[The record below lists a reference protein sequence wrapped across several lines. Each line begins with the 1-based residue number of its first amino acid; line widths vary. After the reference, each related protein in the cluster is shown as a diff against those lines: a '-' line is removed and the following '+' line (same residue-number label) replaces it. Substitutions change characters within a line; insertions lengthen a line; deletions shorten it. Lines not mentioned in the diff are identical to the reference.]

1 MADIIDSNP
10 AGSQPLAPALKR
22 LQLAVSYDLDS
33 QSLHPPEPPLE
44 GSECAVQILYEGPP
58 KCRCCKNWVEE
69 YPDDLRQQ
77 VEDQAEIKH
86 KAFVKR
92 MRKNHE
98 EGKPLVLDSIVVQST
113 SIKETLCEVFAGY
126 KGITASLKN
135 VVFRSPFHPFY
146 HRWKLFT
153 EIVERQK
160 RENSPDAAY
169 TVLLYDD
176 LKNELGDIMA
186 EIHDH
191 IQHGV
196 ITYRLLWALFEPG
209 TLIVAPKDGHERFF
223 IVQDSVYNPKD
234 EYFGIRANYVNWD
247 GERFGF
253 AQENIMICEYG
264 GTQDFTSLSV
274 YPAKYHPFEEEAR
287 ATAIERG
294 ERFRD
299 LRGFQYKRYSGLIW
313 FNHDGKEMERN
324 GTLQIDGRIVVD
336 ASAYFDDNPN
346 ANEALSDLESD
357 SLVPNSTTADEKHIE
372 PDEYHVG
379 RRRRGLGRS
388 QLSRP
393 LRRGSM
399 QSEESIEERKQRQA
413 QNLTEDQLLLCATRL
428 RGYSLTLKR
437 WVMFDVDKISD
448 IAWNDNAFP
457 KLMLPNGYQNLVL
470 SFVEAQSESDFAFD
484 DIIEGKGLGVI
495 MLLVG
500 PPGTDK
506 TLTAEAVADKVRKPL
521 YILSAGE
528 LGQDARSIADRLD
541 SVLKLTEKWD
551 AVLLFDECDVFL
563 QERSVSNMAHNEIV
577 AVFLKILTRSIRLL
591 EYYRGI
597 MLMTTNRAST
607 IDHAFQSRIHLT
619 LHYPDLDST
628 AKEHIWRQF
637 TSQLQLDDTFTD
649 EIYGRLAQLSMN
661 GCQIKNT
668 VKISALLA
676 HKEKTKLGIQHIRTV
691 LSATREAHGAS
702 I

>member
-1 MADIIDSNP
+1 MADIDRNKPAIDPSIP
-10 AGSQPLAPALKR
+10 ADANSLSLAPTLKR
-22 LQLAVSYDLDS
+22 LQLTESYDFDS
-33 QSLHPPEPPLE
+33 QIPNPPEAPLE

-77 VEDQAEIKH
+77 VEDQAEIKQ

-113 SIKETLCEVFAGY
+113 SLKETLCEVFAGY

-135 VVFRSPFHPFY
+135 VVFRSPFHAFY

-153 EIVERQK
+153 EIVARQK
-160 RENSPDAAY
+160 REGSADAAY

-176 LKNELGDIMA
+176 LKNELGDIMS

-223 IVQDSVYNPKD
+223 VVQDSVYNPED
-234 EYFGIRANYVNWD
+234 GYFGIRGNYVNWD

-253 AQENIMICEYG
+253 AQENIMIREYG

-274 YPAKYHPFEEEAR
+274 YPAKYHPFEGEAR

-294 ERFRD
+294 KRFRD
-299 LRGFQYKRYSGLIW
+299 LRAFQYKKYSGLIW

-324 GTLQIDGRIVVD
+324 IDGRIVVD

-346 ANEALSDLESD
+346 ANEALSDLDSD
-357 SLVPNSTTADEKHIE
+357 SLVPNLTIADEKHIE
-372 PDEYHVG
+372 PDEYQVS
-379 RRRRGLGRS
+379 RRRRGLARS

-393 LRRGSM
+393 LRRGSI
-399 QSEESIEERKQRQA
+399 QSEESIEERRQRQA
-413 QNLTEDQLLLCATRL
+413 QNLTEEQLLLCATRL

-437 WVMFDVDKISD
+437 WVMFDVDRISD

-500 PPGTDK
+500 PPGTGK

-528 LGQDARSIADRLD
+528 LGQDARSIEDRLD

-563 QERSVSNMAHNEIV
+563 QERSVTNMAHNEIV
-577 AVFLKILTRSIRLL
+577 AVFLRLL

-619 LHYPDLDST
+619 LHYPDLDPT
-628 AKEHIWRQF
+628 AKEHIWRHF
-637 TSQLQLDDTFTD
+637 TSQLDLDDTFTD
-649 EIYGRLAQLSMN
+649 DIYKRLSQLSMN
-661 GCQIKNT
+661 GRQIKNT

-676 HKEKTKLGIQHIRTV
+676 HKEKTKLGIQHVRTV
-691 LSATREAHGAS
+691 LSATREAHGAN

>member
-1 MADIIDSNP
+1 MANFSGDNP
-10 AGSQPLAPALKR
+10 ASDLGIPADRDYLSLASTLESVQFTVSHDLGSTIS
-22 LQLAVSYDLDS
+22 QLPKEELR
-33 QSLHPPEPPLE
+33 E
-44 GSECAVQILYEGPP
+44 GSECAVQVLYEGPP

-77 VEDQAEIKH
+77 VEDQAEIKQ
-86 KAFVKR
+86 KAFIKR
-92 MRKNHE
+92 MKKNHE

-113 SIKETLCEVFAGY
+113 SLKETLCEVFAGY

-160 RENSPDAAY
+160 REHSPDAVY
-169 TVLLYDD
+169 TVLLYDE
-176 LKNELGDIMA
+176 LKKELGDVMS
-186 EIHDH
+186 EINDH

-196 ITYRLLWALFEPG
+196 ITYQLLWALFEPG

-223 IVQDSVYNPKD
+223 VVQDSHYNFED
-234 EYFGIRANYVNWD
+234 GYLAIRANSVDWN

-253 AQENIMICEYG
+253 AKENIMICEYH
-264 GTQDFTSLSV
+264 GTQDFTSLNV
-274 YPAKYHPFEEEAR
+274 YPAKFHPFQEEAR
-287 ATAIERG
+287 AKAIERG

-299 LRGFQYKRYSGLIW
+299 LRGFQYKTYSGLIW
-313 FNHDGKEMERN
+313 FNHDGKEMQRN
-324 GTLQIDGRIVVD
+324 VDGRVVVD

-346 ANEALSDLESD
+346 ENEILGDLDSD
-357 SLVPNSTTADEKHIE
+357 SLIPSLKIADEKHIE
-372 PDEYHVG
+372 SDEYHVG
-379 RRRRGLGRS
+379 RRRRLARS
-388 QLSRP
+388 NFSRP
-393 LRRGSM
+393 NRRGSIG
-399 QSEESIEERKQRQA
+399 SEESTEERKQQPG
-413 QNLTEDQLLLCATRL
+413 QGLTEEQLLLCKTRL
-428 RGYSLTLKR
+428 RGYSLKLKR
-437 WVMFDVDKISD
+437 WVMFDVDKIRD

-470 SFVEAQSESDFAFD
+470 SFVEAQSENDFAFD
-484 DIIEGKGLGVI
+484 DIIEGKGMGVI
-495 MLLVG
+495 MLLAG
-500 PPGTDK
+500 SPGTGK

-528 LGQDARSIADRLD
+528 LGQDTRSVESRLD

-563 QERSVSNMAHNEIV
+563 QERSVTNMAHNEIV
-577 AVFLKILTRSIRLL
+577 AVFLRLL

-619 LHYPDLDST
+619 LHYPELDST

-637 TSQLQLDDTFTD
+637 TSQLDLDNTFTD
-649 EIYGRLAQLSMN
+649 EIYSRLALLPMN
-661 GCQIKNT
+661 GRQIKNT
-668 VKISALLA
+668 VRISALLA
-676 HKEKTKLGIQHIRTV
+676 HKEKARLGIQHLRTV
-691 LSATREAHGAS
+691 LTATREAHGDN